1 MRDGN
6 RRAGDRYRAGSQPP
20 SAVPRDDT
28 APSAYSRN
36 LPHLQRRQSTLFV
49 TFATRKRWVL
59 PEAVRAA
66 VLKHCLHD
74 DGEKLQMHAVVIMP
88 DHVHLLFSPLANA
101 VGEPFTLATIMS
113 GIKGS
118 SAHTVNRALARK
130 GSVWEEESFDRLL
143 RSDESIR
150 QKSEYICANPVRA
163 ALVPTEDEWPWLWRE
178 WVEGRRDIER

>member
-1 MRDGN
+1 MSSGKGN
-6 RRAGDRYRAGSQPP
+6 ASQESLDGSQPP
-20 SAVPRDDT
+20 PAVPRDDT

-36 LPHLQRRQSTLFV
+36 LPHLQRRQATLFV
-49 TFATRKRWVL
+49 TFATRRRWVL
-59 PEAVRAA
+59 PDAIRAA

-74 DGEKLQMHAVVIMP
+74 NGEKLQMHAVVIMP

-118 SAHTVNRALARK
+118 SAHTVNRALARR
-130 GSVWEEESFDRLL
+130 GNVWEEESFDRLL

-178 WVEGRRDIER
+178 WVEGRPEGER

>member
-1 MRDGN
+1 MSDVN
-6 RRAGDRYRAGSQPP
+6 RSAGDGYPAGSQPP
-20 SAVPRDDT
+20 PAVQRNDT

-36 LPHLQRRQSTLFV
+36 LPHLQRRQATLFV

-59 PEAVRAA
+59 PEGVRVA
-66 VLKHCLHD
+66 VLKHCLYD
-74 DGEKLQMHAVVIMP
+74 NGGKLIMHAAVIMP
-88 DHVHLLFSPLANA
+88 DHVHLLCSPLANA

-118 SAHTVNRALARK
+118 SAHTVNRALKRT

-150 QKSEYICANPVRA
+150 QKAEYICANPVRA
-163 ALVPTEDEWPWLWRE
+163 GLVSHEDEWRWLWRE
-178 WVEGRRDIER
+178 WVEGLREIG